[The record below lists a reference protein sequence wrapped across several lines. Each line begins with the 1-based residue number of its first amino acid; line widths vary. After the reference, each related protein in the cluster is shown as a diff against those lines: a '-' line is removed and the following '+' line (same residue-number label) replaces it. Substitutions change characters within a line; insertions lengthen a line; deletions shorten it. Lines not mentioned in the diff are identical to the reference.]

1 MTQIIKKDG
10 TKEEFSEE
18 KLRRSIESAA
28 EEAGIEEE
36 RIREVVDQVST
47 TAIDLVQAEEE
58 MQSNELREKILTEL
72 DTVEPAVSDHWR
84 KYDETKK
91 AE

>member
-36 RIREVVDQVST
+36 SIREVVDQVST

-72 DTVEPAVSDHWR
+72 DTV
-84 KYDETKK
+84 
-91 AE
+91 